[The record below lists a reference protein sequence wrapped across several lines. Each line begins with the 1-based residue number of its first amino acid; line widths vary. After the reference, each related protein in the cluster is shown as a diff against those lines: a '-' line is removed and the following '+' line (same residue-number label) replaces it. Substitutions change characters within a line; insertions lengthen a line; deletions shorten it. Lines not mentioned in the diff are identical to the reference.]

1 MIRTHIHG
9 TNREQPR
16 LHKHTELEAGEL
28 YRVVQPESRRGT
40 LVLGVGSTTDRGV
53 RTVVPVVIHDEV
65 EGNLSTPSPTVL
77 RNDTWRMVL
86 VNKGTQLTLTAE

>member
-1 MIRTHIHG
+1 MIRTHTHNANLVP
-9 TNREQPR
+9 TR
-16 LHKHTELEAGEL
+16 LYRHTELEAGEL

-53 RTVVPVVIHDEV
+53 RTTVPVVIHDEV

-86 VNKGTQLTLTAE
+86 VDKGTQVTITAE